1 MVCIL
6 ITSLLDD
13 VTIYQCPLITPAQRL
28 ELMQTQSL
36 ALTILLGDAD
46 EYCTFICEAS
56 LKEQFKINTLSLNF
70 KGNKEYE
77 MKAQ

>member
-13 VTIYQCPLITPAQRL
+13 VTIYQCLLITPAQRL

-46 EYCTFICEAS
+46 EYAPSFVK
-56 LKEQFKINTLSLNF
+56 LV
-70 KGNKEYE
+70 
-77 MKAQ
+77 